1 MSFENTGICCD
12 KLKISGT
19 SNVDDFYQEVKSLFI
34 KGYDFGEEDS
44 FFGVSVSKKLFKSA
58 VDRNKIKRQLRGV
71 VRRSCKINKVKKGVS
86 FFIVYN
92 TEKRLEFSEIN
103 KQIGVLVSRL
113 TVK

>member
-1 MSFENTGICCD
+1 MNTIFKKGFLI
-12 KLKISGT
+12 KEK
-19 SNVDDFYQEVKSLFI
+19 NLFI
-34 KGYDFGEEDS
+34 KGYDFGEEES

-58 VDRNKIKRQLRGV
+58 VDRNKIKRQLRSV
-71 VRRSCKINKVKKGVS
+71 VRRSRKINKVKKGLS

-92 TEKRLEFSEIN
+92 TDERLDFSEIN